1 LQARQFALCAFIIT
15 IIYLILKDIKI
26 NIHGLLTTISTG
38 DRLPELL
45 ADGRSSRGSEDEN
58 QQLGGTEMK
67 ITRRDFVVAS
77 VAGGAL
83 LVMRPAF
90 AELPKLKEKKVY
102 KVGFAQTESNNPW
115 RLAETA
121 SMKAEADRLGYQLVY
136 TDAAGSAAKQASDV
150 NSMIAQGVDVIFLPP
165 REDKPL
171 VPAIKAAKKAG
182 IPVILIDR
190 DVDHKLA
197 KPGEDYV
204 TFIGS
209 DFIQEGQR
217 VAEWLIKKTGGK
229 ATIIE
234 LEGTTGSSPA
244 NDRKKGFDEAVKKQA
259 GMKIVASQD
268 GDFNRDKGRQVA
280 ETLIQAHP
288 EANVIYAH
296 NDEMAIGAIAA
307 LEAAGKTPGRDVL
320 IVSIDGEKDG
330 VQAIVD
336 GKIGAICQCSPLFGP
351 VAFKT
356 MQDYAA
362 GKKIPPFIKNEDNF
376 YDGENAKKEL
386 PNAF

>member
-1 LQARQFALCAFIIT
+1 MIT
-15 IIYLILKDIKI
+15 SRRKFLITSAA
-26 NIHGLLTTISTG
+26 G
-38 DRLPELL
+38 
-45 ADGRSSRGSEDEN
+45 
-58 QQLGGTEMK
+58 
-67 ITRRDFVVAS
+67 VA
-77 VAGGAL
+77 AAM
-83 LVMRPAF
+83 LVRPAL
-90 AELPKLKEKKVY
+90 AAPPPLKVKTVY

-121 SMKAEADRLGYQLVY
+121 SMQAEAKKLGYTLVY
-136 TDAAGSAAKQASDV
+136 TDAAGSAAKQAADV

-171 VPAIKAAKKAG
+171 VPAILNAKKAG

-190 DVDHKLA
+190 DVDHTLA

-209 DFIQEGQR
+209 DFIQEGKR

-234 LEGTTGSSPA
+234 LEGSTGASPA
-244 NDRKKGFDEAVKKQA
+244 NDRKKGFDETIAAQS

-307 LEAAGKTPGRDVL
+307 LEAAGKVPGKDVL
-320 IVSIDGEKDG
+320 VVSIDGEKDG

-336 GKIGAICQCSPLFGP
+336 GKVGAICQCSPLFGP
-351 VAFKT
+351 IAFKT
-356 MQDYAA
+356 MHDYAA
-362 GKKIPPFIKNEDNF
+362 GKPIPPFIKNDDNF
-376 YDGENAKKEL
+376 YDDSNAATEL

>member
-1 LQARQFALCAFIIT
+1 MI
-15 IIYLILKDIKI
+15 
-26 NIHGLLTTISTG
+26 
-38 DRLPELL
+38 
-45 ADGRSSRGSEDEN
+45 
-58 QQLGGTEMK
+58 
-67 ITRRDFVVAS
+67 ITRRKLLIAAGAGAAAS
-77 VAGGAL
+77 L
-83 LVMRPAF
+83 LVRPAW
-90 AELPKLKEKKVY
+90 AALPKLAEKKTY

-121 SMKAEADRLGYQLVY
+121 SMKAEAERLGHRLVY

-171 VPAIKAAKKAG
+171 VPAIMNAKKAG
-182 IPVILIDR
+182 ITVILIDR
-190 DVDHKLA
+190 DVDHALA

-209 DFIQEGQR
+209 DFIQEGNR
-217 VAEWLIKKTGGK
+217 IGEWLAKRMNGK
-229 ATIIE
+229 GSIIE
-234 LEGTTGSSPA
+234 LEGTTGASPA
-244 NDRKKGFDEAVKKQA
+244 NDRKKGFDEIIAKYP
-259 GMKIVASQD
+259 GMKILASQD

-288 EANVIYAH
+288 DVNAIYAH
-296 NDEMAIGAIAA
+296 NDEMALGAVAA
-307 LEAAGKTPGRDVL
+307 LEAAGKKPGKDVL
-320 IVSIDGEKDG
+320 VVSIDGEKDG

-336 GKIGAICQCSPLFGP
+336 GKINAICQCSPLFGP
-351 VAFKT
+351 IAFKT

-362 GKKIPPFIKNEDNF
+362 GKSIPPFIKNEDKF
-376 YDGENAKKEL
+376 YDAGNAKEQL